1 MGNKSLNKKYNKEK
15 NNEINEEEKVII
27 KNLDEK
33 RKQELIDFLLS
44 NVEIIDNLQKSNDK

>member
-33 RKQELIDFLLS
+33 RKQELINKYKINHLFFLL
-44 NVEIIDNLQKSNDK
+44 L